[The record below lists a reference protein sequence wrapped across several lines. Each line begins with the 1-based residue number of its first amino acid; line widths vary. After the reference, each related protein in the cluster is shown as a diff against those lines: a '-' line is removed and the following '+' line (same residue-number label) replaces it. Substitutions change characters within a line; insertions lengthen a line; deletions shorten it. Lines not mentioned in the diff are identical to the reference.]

1 MILTKEVILK
11 EMKRKNII
19 VTPFNLSC
27 VGPGS
32 IDLTLSSTIRVFD
45 KKKDIVRVDEQAD
58 YKLLTKVVDIKR
70 GYILKPGQ
78 LVMGITQEKI
88 TLKGDICGWLNSRSR
103 FARIG
108 LMSHITAPFIAPGVS
123 NQQVLEIYNA
133 SPISLKLIP
142 GVKICQLIFERCE
155 GNARYQ
161 GKFKNQSLL

>member
-11 EMKRKNII
+11 EIKKKNII
-19 VTPFNLSC
+19 VTPFDSSS

-45 KKKDIVRVDEQAD
+45 KKKDTVRVDEQAD
-58 YKLLTKVVDIKR
+58 YKSLTKVVDIKK
-70 GYILKPGQ
+70 GYTLKPGQ
-78 LVMGITQEKI
+78 LVMGITGEKI
-88 TLKGDICGWLNSRSR
+88 TLKGNICGWLNSRSR

-133 SPISLKLIP
+133 SPHPLKLIP

-155 GNARYQ
+155 GKAYYK
-161 GKFKNQSLL
+161 GKFKAQSLL